1 MDLRMI
7 HMSLSRRTTL
17 LTVTLFLFLVTP
29 CLAQTSIQQ
38 ERKAELE
45 RVLEK
50 LRKKAED
57 KTSLVGLTFPE
68 DTSQRFL
75 VKELRISGNDLI
87 STAELL
93 EDLPFA
99 YKISEQIDDTAV
111 EQVYD
116 FRVLHDVILAPGQER
131 EVSLKTIQGLTKYVL
146 SIYQEEGYAGIYV
159 YIPNAA
165 VQGTALIDNVLPVEV
180 LEGKIA
186 EIAVERYDFDRQEV
200 EKGFL
205 KESVLKS
212 WSPVKEG
219 EVIQKNKVDDF
230 VKLLNLNPDRY
241 VSAVIS
247 RSAEP
252 NALNLTYDVYEAN
265 PWHWYSQVDN
275 SGTKDRQWS
284 PRIGVTNTNFTG
296 IDDRFSVMY
305 QASWDSGI
313 NDNYALFGSYDF
325 PLFTPRLR
333 LNFYGGHSEFNVT
346 PQGGPFNF
354 LGRGSFY
361 GSILSYN
368 IFQMDNWFV
377 DVTGSLSQ
385 EDSKVTPTLGLAS
398 DVDMD
403 LWGIGFNI
411 HRSDDMSNTSLT
423 FNRIESMGG
432 SSRSEFDASRS
443 NADPDF
449 TIYNLGAAHS
459 QYLETSKVNRVSAS
473 FRLITSN
480 ERLVPAKM
488 TTFGGFYSVRGYD
501 EDEIV
506 ADGGILM
513 SGQYEFDL
521 VKHRESLE
529 NREATSEASSEETQ
543 DNKPWLRKLAPLAFI
558 DFGRAKT
565 KSPLV
570 GEQGTQDLWSLGV
583 GTIAELGDNFS
594 AGIYYGWPLRRT
606 DQTNKGDG
614 RLNFS
619 CVYRF

>member
-1 MDLRMI
+1 
-7 HMSLSRRTTL
+7 MSLSRRTTI

-57 KTSLVGLTFPE
+57 KTFLVGLTFPE

-75 VKELRISGNDLI
+75 VKELRISGNDSI

-93 EDLPFA
+93 EELPFA
-99 YKISEQIDDTAV
+99 YTISEQIDDTAV

-159 YIPNAA
+159 YIPNEA
-165 VQGTALIDNVLPVEV
+165 VQGTALVDNVLPVEV

-186 EIAVERYDFDRQEV
+186 EIAVERYDFKRQEL

-205 KESVLKS
+205 KESALKS

-247 RSAEP
+247 RSADP

-265 PWHWYSQVDN
+265 PWHWYVQVDN
-275 SGTKDRQWS
+275 SGTEERQWS
-284 PRIGVTNTNFTG
+284 PRIGLTNTNFTG
-296 IDDRFSVMY
+296 IDDRLSAMY
-305 QASWDSGI
+305 QAPWDSGI
-313 NDNYALFGSYDF
+313 AENYALFGTYDF
-325 PLFTPRLR
+325 PLLTPRLR
-333 LNFYGGHSEFNVT
+333 LNFYGGYSEFDVT

-368 IFQMDNWFV
+368 VFQMDNWFV

-385 EDSKVTPTLGLAS
+385 ENSKVTPTLGLES

-403 LWGIGFNI
+403 LWGVGVNI
-411 HRSDDMSNTSLT
+411 HRSDNMSNTSLI
-423 FNRIESMGG
+423 FNMNKSMGG
-432 SSRSEFDASRS
+432 SSKDEFDDARS
-443 NADPDF
+443 NAEPDF
-449 TIYNLGAAHS
+449 TIYNFGASHS

-473 FRLITSN
+473 FRLITSD

-529 NREATSEASSEETQ
+529 NREATSEAGSEETQ

-558 DFGRAKT
+558 DFGRAKI

-570 GEQGTQDLWSLGV
+570 AEKGTQELCSLGV

-594 AGIYYGWPLRRT
+594 AGIYYGWPLRGT

-619 CVYRF
+619 CIYRF

>member
-1 MDLRMI
+1 
-7 HMSLSRRTTL
+7 MSLSKRTTI

-50 LRKKAED
+50 LRQKAEVR
-57 KTSLVGLTFPE
+57 KYFGGLTFPE

-75 VKELRISGNDLI
+75 VKELQISGNDLI

-93 EDLPFA
+93 EELPYA
-99 YKISEQIDDTAV
+99 YTIYEQIDDTVV

-116 FRVLHDVILAPGQER
+116 FRALHDVILDPGQER

-146 SIYQEEGYAGIYV
+146 SVYQEEGYAGIYV
-159 YIPNAA
+159 YIPNEA
-165 VQGTALIDNVLPVEV
+165 VQGTALVDNVLPVEV

-186 EIAVERYDFDRQEV
+186 EIAVERYDFDRQEM

-205 KESVLKS
+205 KESALKT

-247 RSAEP
+247 RSADP

-265 PWHWYSQVDN
+265 PWHWYLQVDN
-275 SGTKDRQWS
+275 SGTEERQWS
-284 PRIGVTNTNFTG
+284 PRIGLTNTNFTG
-296 IDDRFSVMY
+296 IDDRFSAMY
-305 QASWDSGI
+305 QAPWDSGI
-313 NDNYALFGSYDF
+313 DDNYALFGSYDF
-325 PLFTPRLR
+325 PLLTPRLR
-333 LNFYGGHSEFNVT
+333 VNFYGGYSEFDVT

-385 EDSKVTPTLGLAS
+385 EKSKVTPALGLAS

-403 LWGIGFNI
+403 LWGIGVNI
-411 HRSDDMSNTSLT
+411 HRSDDMSNTSLI

-432 SSRSEFDASRS
+432 SSREEFDDARS

-449 TIYNLGAAHS
+449 TIYNFGASHS
-459 QYLETSKVNRVSAS
+459 QYIETSKVNRVSAS
-473 FRLITSN
+473 FRLITSD

-488 TTFGGFYSVRGYD
+488 TTFGGFYSVRGYE

-506 ADGGILM
+506 ADGGILI

-521 VKHRESLE
+521 VKHSESLE
-529 NREATSEASSEETQ
+529 NREATPEASSDETQ

-570 GEQGTQDLWSLGV
+570 GERGIQELCSLGV

-594 AGIYYGWPLRRT
+594 AGIYYGWPLRGTEET
-606 DQTNKGDG
+606 DKGDG

-619 CVYRF
+619 CIYRF